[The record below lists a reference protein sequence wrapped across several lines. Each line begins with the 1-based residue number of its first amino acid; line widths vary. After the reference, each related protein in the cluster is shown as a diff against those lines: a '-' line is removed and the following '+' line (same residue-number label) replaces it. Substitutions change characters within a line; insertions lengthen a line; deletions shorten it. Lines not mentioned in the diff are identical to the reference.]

1 MEKFLALLG
10 KRLPLPLATRVTK
23 YVSFELEGF
32 CSALV
37 PAAAHSSAHE
47 GDTIGRN
54 PLRDDTSPGA
64 PPGISSGPLSTASSE
79 ERNLLELVVKT
90 PELLAGGATASG
102 AHAGDH
108 RFDPRG
114 FYLLC
119 WKEKTSTTPKFKIP
133 LADGR
138 LVNNIT
144 EQGPCVYIIASNG
157 EYEFQCSEPRICNLW
172 LDTLQQLG
180 CRLLKFTDLYRLTDF
195 IGEGSFAKVYIGVHL
210 FTGEKVVVK
219 AINKKKVLESN
230 VYTEIEVLRKVLHPY
245 ILRLYAAYE
254 QEDYVC
260 LVLEYLRG
268 GELFDYLSEK
278 GPVTEDQA
286 RHCMRRLLLALQC
299 LHSKGVVH
307 RDLKTENLILEAPD
321 NPTTLKLIDFG
332 LASTLG
338 SPSMRMR
345 CGSPGYV
352 APEILQDLPYGT
364 KVDVF
369 SAGIILYTLIA
380 GFTPFRGSNVKEI
393 LKKNL
398 RCQLNFTHHRWT
410 NVTHSLKDLV
420 AWMCCRNPEK
430 RCAASAALTHPWFH
444 RVQKPL
450 PPPLSS
456 ATASSPFCP
465 QSSDS
470 SCANRALSSER
481 GSVSTGPES
490 TVQSHRTK
498 EGDLHVGR
506 RKSGREVGRQEAS
519 QVDPA
524 PSLAVSSWR
533 DRGLQPPSAPLQ
545 EKRTDGETVSPLPS
559 RGDSD
564 PSAATQPSLYE
575 RHPSGGHRAFSV
587 SQARAGRPPGSVTRD
602 SGEGQGLPSLLPPQS
617 VEECKRKGELRTGD
631 SCVGKDQAYLARPQR
646 RGRAAFASG
655 VEAEGTH
662 KSQRGNELCSSLE
675 QLPSSVE
682 NQPTVRDSCQA
693 RPSPRRTMDQG
704 GSLRNGEVSTHAEDL
719 SIRESVA
726 TALPTRHDAVQQ
738 APSSSNHTERP
749 SASSPHADFPPVSS
763 PVCNASTG
771 RPDQYVSR
779 RSSFAS
785 CSESGPCS
793 SSSSSPGSPLSAAAS
808 SSTSGSADGSS
819 SHKEAPLQRDDEDT
833 RRTEIRPPVSALRDE
848 ASENERR
855 TPDNRSTS
863 SRVEAD
869 NLSPASTPD
878 PALSR
883 GIGDPQEGDD
893 ERGCN
898 EDSRDR
904 GETSTFFSYRSFE
917 SSEHQ
922 GGMNGEEADRKPPAS
937 HTSPLSSSLQAPHP
951 DREQPAEFVV
961 EKGGMPEGVATGGK
975 QGVGKRKSHSSCASS
990 TTAGVSIAAL
1000 PLTPALAPG
1009 LDFAPQ
1015 VFSPLWETRNE
1026 AAEKTT
1032 DLGREEDREETKY
1045 AQPKADVP
1053 PEGGAISGNIQGMDG
1068 RERPEEAEGTL
1079 ASFFG
1084 GLGTRGEGERTGG
1097 ADQRDDTVEGE
1108 SEDKVPVSS
1117 YQRRT
1122 EERDGHHAST
1132 VAANTEPQTGEEFES
1147 AVAGGGDLGMTEG
1160 QNERRGDN
1168 SADQGAVAVSF
1179 AFDTSSCPPDSQ
1191 HAPSVPAPLLE
1202 RQDDEGSSH
1211 CTIPSSLPLS
1221 SSGRA
1226 LCELHAGKV
1235 HTGGNFVCDA
1245 SAGTSGALAPVA
1257 LPASPQHV
1265 ETEEVNG
1272 LAIHPDHFDSFY
1284 SSVVLNSTAEN
1295 SPTGPRGGDIATES
1309 KGDTEG
1315 LATDLG
1321 VKRGESETWL
1331 ALSQQVDIFRPLASA
1346 GSECQ
1351 MHDSC
1356 AFEHL
1361 PSLLPNTLLRSFF
1374 MPHAEASL
1382 NRSSTSFDH
1391 TSMNPE
1397 LFLPYR
1403 KGESVDLSAQRYP
1416 PFVAEGDEQGR
1427 EERFY
1432 QLLRQHLS
1440 VPRQGGPG
1448 PGGGDGREG
1457 EPRGELSPP
1466 SVPLD
1471 DRPLLQFLRTP
1482 QGAARFESFLLERN
1496 QIDGSAPDRQP
1507 LASSPLP
1514 LSTFSVHDTSVNPFA
1529 GADETS
1535 GGSATRQA
1543 SRGAGPDEGEESGRN
1558 ESSTQGCNTR
1568 IGDGLNF
1575 LCSASQGVPM
1585 HALSSPPFQV
1595 VPPFHPRV
1603 ASAGA
1608 EGLRQDCQDIEATGA
1623 AAPRREIAVEEVAK
1637 QSRAGVVL
1645 RSPHHGEDGTKTSQL
1660 GVAFGS
1666 LGPMSVETGCSPL
1679 GERDGTG
1686 LTDSATGPPEG
1697 PQANPEDSSQFGD
1710 QREKDAFDLGGNDSV
1725 TCDDGALSSE
1735 ARQEAEMSSVVG
1747 DSSFLAACA
1756 TGRIKDS
1763 RKPKRGA
1770 HGCTA
1775 GQESPDTLDAGGRRR
1790 APGNEAGV
1798 QGRED
1803 SATGAETVRRNPSL
1817 RHSPPLPP
1825 SSPHA
1830 HLDRT
1835 VSEGRPGRSWLW
1847 RRFASEPSSPA
1858 QRTTVGQ
1865 ASPIS
1870 AATSPSQPPG
1880 SSGLAPDSGRIPADK
1895 TEQISTGKDVAP
1907 PLAHGESAS
1916 LQGMSNSAVSLSLKA
1931 PAASLTGG
1939 NESDHGEGRA
1949 KLNENRGAR
1958 DSGGTETSELHH
1970 DFLSGGDRKGSSMAG
1985 PGEQI
1990 RVRSQAACTTGTA
2003 LGESEATPGG
2013 GGTRDNG
2020 DSGRLLATAIQS
2032 MNDASGAGKSIKFS
2046 WKDAAPAKCRGEED
2060 SALIDLTYVPS
2071 TRGSRGGSVS
2081 CHLRQG
2087 ANSARSVSVGVG
2099 DKRRNED
2106 VDKVEEGTGT
2116 GETQVSLKS
2125 LVSEGKGR
2133 APMGEPLAGKRLTTE
2148 NGATE
2153 KTLAS
2158 MAGEGQ
2164 RERPSL
2170 PGRKTDF
2177 SIVSHP
2183 SFPAP
2188 QGPTQSL
2195 FRPSFLHWH
2204 HRHLVASAM
2213 SPSLAKRAPRTGS
2226 ASGELVCEASSE
2238 TPKAAG
2244 DRGLVSQASQERSD
2258 KREEPEA
2265 LKEGRVESGL
2275 AFATCLAG
2283 GRKSREGKESL
2294 SRRCR
2299 RDRRG
2304 TSSHQGSSSHCG
2316 SVADSACSHRS
2327 EKDEREHAVDNRRAS
2342 FLDTDDRRCSC
2353 FSSQRSSVC
2362 SATILS
2368 RRRKRST
2375 AASLWANLTGSSST
2389 VSHTAEREV
2398 AATRSRS
2405 AGRTRSYAFR
2415 WRFSFV
2421 ATWSSSR
2428 VQSSHYAGSDGSSAS
2443 LADLPPLPSAAGAS
2457 AAFAASGQGRN
2468 DAHVALG
2475 LSDEG
2480 AKERKKQGSRRSS
2493 EKSRRHGGFLD
2504 MMRGSRATKKEK
2516 NRNKHSREEA
2526 TGPRVAS
2533 DQDVVAGSGCD
2544 AGQVHSLPG
2553 QLAEQLVAEGEVP
2566 ILDEHRERR
2575 RTDETQHSEAQA
2587 ARTISGSSCSN
2598 SNSGKAAEVPARGES
2613 MLSSGDR
2620 SVTCASSVQ
2629 ALSGD
2634 RRRSND
2640 SASCVSEILD
2650 DRASSISRAS
2660 RQQTSGGPSEAGAWK
2675 GARGNPTGP
2684 YKESTDGGR
2693 RASIA
2698 TVYSHAEN
2706 SACRSTDKT
2715 TNSRDLRRRHSVIH
2729 TDADATE
2736 THNTAHANS
2745 FHGRLGDFLSSSS
2758 IFARL
2763 ASAVGAREWIT
2774 GKRRTQECEETDD
2787 GAGGVKAAREE
2798 RRRSS
2803 RKDGVKDR
2811 EKATKRRS
2819 GKRDSVKR
2827 ESEQRDNYRQRV
2839 GSLGSDVTSLQRR
2852 GSTASENTCDEDRSS
2867 LAETKTERRKEP
2879 TLWEDWYDGEA
2890 FFQDAHDAWGPEE
2903 EAEALLGRASG
2914 SRQEAQLIK
2923 EPTNACAAENAASPP
2938 VPVKPRL
2945 VNVDGKNAPV
2955 RRQSTATTA
2964 DGFSSSSCSS
2974 DFTYVEGLEYAR
2986 RERGSFFLWSSCVS
3000 SSFSYATQESGGHR
3014 RQSTME
3020 TPGGLP
3026 SEKAFR
3032 ILASPAAAHADEVLE
3047 RKRKGEE
3054 AVQASRGRRLAS
3066 VVNHPEREVEVRRSD
3081 APRLVQEKLHGTS
3094 FLSFFD
3100 DSEDVERETHAS
3112 AQPRNRK
3119 RRTGSPPTV
3128 TSRRRSGEGSE
3139 RLRSNARDADAPK
3152 WRDRRVKNIRERTRC
3167 KRYSVMHAEDEPNNK
3182 L

>member
-37 PAAAHSSAHE
+37 PPAAHSGAHE
-47 GDTIGRN
+47 GDTIGRR
-54 PLRDDTSPGA
+54 PSRDGTSLGA
-64 PPGISSGPLSTASSE
+64 PPGVSSGPLSTASSE
-79 ERNLLELVVKT
+79 ERNLLELVVKA
-90 PELLAGGATASG
+90 PGLLAGGARAPG

-108 RFDPRG
+108 GFDPRG

-133 LADGR
+133 LADAR

-456 ATASSPFCP
+456 ASASSPFYP

-470 SCANRALSSER
+470 SRVNSALPSER

-490 TVQSHRTK
+490 TIQSHRTK
-498 EGDLHVGR
+498 EGDLNVAR
-506 RKSGREVGRQEAS
+506 RKSGREVGSQDES

-533 DRGLQPPSAPLQ
+533 DRGLQPPSAPLH
-545 EKRTDGETVSPLPS
+545 EKRTDGETAPPLSS

-564 PSAATQPSLYE
+564 PSAATQLSLYE
-575 RHPSGGHRAFSV
+575 RHPSGGHRAFSG
-587 SQARAGRPPGSVTRD
+587 SQVRAGRPPGSVTPGAR
-602 SGEGQGLPSLLPPQS
+602 EGQGLPSLSPPQL
-617 VEECKRKGELRTGD
+617 VEECKGNGDLRTGD
-631 SCVGKDQAYLARPQR
+631 SFVGKDEASLTRPQR
-646 RGRAAFASG
+646 RGGAAFASG
-655 VEAEGTH
+655 VEAKGTH
-662 KSQRGNELCSSLE
+662 KSQRGNALCSSLE

-682 NQPTVRDSCQA
+682 NQPTVRDSCQG
-693 RPSPRRTMDQG
+693 RPSPRRTVDQG
-704 GSLRNGEVSTHAEDL
+704 GSLRNGEVSTHAGDL
-719 SIRESVA
+719 SFRESVA
-726 TALPTRHDAVQQ
+726 RAPPIRPDVAQL
-738 APSSSNHTERP
+738 APSPSNHTERP
-749 SASSPHADFPPVSS
+749 PASSPHADFPHVSS
-763 PVCNASTG
+763 PLRSASTG
-771 RPDQYVSR
+771 RPDPCVSR

-785 CSESGPCS
+785 CSESVPSSS
-793 SSSSSPGSPLSAAAS
+793 SSSSSPASPLSAAAS
-808 SSTSGSADGSS
+808 SSTSGSAGGYS
-819 SHKEAPLQRDDEDT
+819 SHKEAPLRRDDEDALPT
-833 RRTEIRPPVSALRDE
+833 KIKLPVSTPRDE
-848 ASENERR
+848 ASENTRR
-855 TPDNRSTS
+855 TQDNRSTS

-869 NLSPASTPD
+869 NLSPASAPD
-878 PALSR
+878 PALSQ
-883 GIGDPQEGDD
+883 GVGDPQEGGE
-893 ERGCN
+893 ERACN
-898 EDSRDR
+898 EDSRDQ

-922 GGMNGEEADRKPPAS
+922 SGLNGDETDRKLPPS
-937 HTSPLSSSLQAPHP
+937 VTSPFPTSLQAPHP
-951 DREQPAEFVV
+951 ESEQPAEFRVEKGDMPEGV
-961 EKGGMPEGVATGGK
+961 EKGGK
-975 QGVGKRKSHSSCASS
+975 QGAFWKRKSHSPCASS
-990 TTAGVSIAAL
+990 TTAGISLAAL

-1009 LDFAPQ
+1009 LDFTSQ
-1015 VFSPLWETRNE
+1015 RFSQLWETRNE

-1032 DLGREEDREETKY
+1032 DLERDEGRTETKN

-1053 PEGGAISGNIQGMDG
+1053 PEGAAISGNVQGVDG
-1068 RERPEEAEGTL
+1068 REGPEEAEVKLG
-1079 ASFFG
+1079 SFSG
-1084 GLGTRGEGERTGG
+1084 GSRTRGEGERRGG
-1097 ADQRDDTVEGE
+1097 TYQRDVTVEGE
-1108 SEDKVPVSS
+1108 SEDQVPASS
-1117 YQRRT
+1117 YQRRP
-1122 EERDGHHAST
+1122 EERDRHHAST
-1132 VAANTEPQTGEEFES
+1132 FAAITEPQRGEQYES
-1147 AVAGGGDLGMTEG
+1147 AVSGEGDVGITEG
-1160 QNERRGDN
+1160 QNEGRGDN

-1179 AFDTSSCPPDSQ
+1179 ALDSSSCSPGSQ
-1191 HAPSVPAPLLE
+1191 YAPSGPAPLLE
-1202 RQDDEGSSH
+1202 RQDVEASFRCDV
-1211 CTIPSSLPLS
+1211 PSSLPLS
-1221 SSGRA
+1221 ASGRA
-1226 LCELHAGKV
+1226 PCEPHAGKIN
-1235 HTGGNFVCDA
+1235 TGGDPVSNA
-1245 SAGTSGALAPVA
+1245 SAGILSGSLPLFA

-1265 ETEEVNG
+1265 KTEEVNG
-1272 LAIHPDHFDSFY
+1272 LAVHSDHLDFFY

-1295 SPTGPRGGDIATES
+1295 SPAGARGGGIATES
-1309 KGDTEG
+1309 NGDTEG
-1315 LATDLG
+1315 FAGAYDNTQGLAPDLG
-1321 VKRGESETWL
+1321 VKRGESETWR
-1331 ALSQQVDIFRPLASA
+1331 ALCQQVDIFRPLASA

-1361 PSLLPNTLLRSFF
+1361 PSLPPNTLLRSFF

-1382 NRSSTSFDH
+1382 NRSSASFDH
-1391 TSMNPE
+1391 TSMNPD

-1403 KGESVDLSAQRYP
+1403 KGESVDFNAQRYP
-1416 PFVAEGDEQGR
+1416 AFVTEGDAEGR

-1432 QLLRQHLS
+1432 QLLRQHLGMC
-1440 VPRQGGPG
+1440 RQSGPG
-1448 PGGGDGREG
+1448 LGGGDGRKG
-1457 EPRGELSPP
+1457 EPGDELSPL

-1471 DRPLLQFLRTP
+1471 NRPFLQFLRTP
-1482 QGAARFESFLLERN
+1482 HGAARFQSFLLERN
-1496 QIDGSAPDRQP
+1496 QIDCSDPDRKP

-1514 LSTFSVHDTSVNPFA
+1514 LSSFSVHDTPMNPFS
-1529 GADETS
+1529 GADATS
-1535 GGSATRQA
+1535 GGSATREA
-1543 SRGAGPDEGEESGRN
+1543 SRVAGPCEGEEPQIH
-1558 ESSTQGCNTR
+1558 ESPTQECNIR
-1568 IGDGLNF
+1568 IGGGLNF
-1575 LCSASQGVPM
+1575 LCSASQGMPM

-1595 VPPFHPRV
+1595 VPPLQPTV

-1608 EGLRQDCQDIEATGA
+1608 EGLQQDCQDIEATEAG
-1623 AAPRREIAVEEVAK
+1623 APRRDIGSQEVAK
-1637 QSRAGVVL
+1637 QSRTGVVL
-1645 RSPHHGEDGTKTSQL
+1645 KSPHHGEDGTKTSQL

-1666 LGPMSVETGCSPL
+1666 LGPISVETGCSPS
-1679 GERDGTG
+1679 GERDETG
-1686 LTDSATGPPEG
+1686 PGDSATGPLEG
-1697 PQANPEDSSQFGD
+1697 PQADPEDSSKFGD
-1710 QREKDAFDLGGNDSV
+1710 HRDKDAFDLGGNDSV
-1725 TCDDGALSSE
+1725 KSDDGALSSE
-1735 ARQEAEMSSVVG
+1735 AREKAEMASVVG

-1763 RKPKRGA
+1763 RKPKRSA
-1770 HGCTA
+1770 HGCVP
-1775 GQESPDTLDAGGRRR
+1775 GQEAPDAPDAYVRSR
-1790 APGNEAGV
+1790 APGSEAGM
-1798 QGRED
+1798 QGKEG
-1803 SATGAETVRRNPSL
+1803 SATEAETGRRNPSL

-1825 SSPHA
+1825 LSPHA

-1835 VSEGRPGRSWLW
+1835 VSEGRTGRSWLW
-1847 RRFASEPSSPA
+1847 RRLASETSGPA
-1858 QRTTVGQ
+1858 QRNTMGQ
-1865 ASPIS
+1865 ALPIGAGS
-1870 AATSPSQPPG
+1870 SPSQPPG
-1880 SSGLAPDSGRIPADK
+1880 SSGSGLAPNLARIPAEK

-1907 PLAHGESAS
+1907 PLAHGESPS
-1916 LQGMSNSAVSLSLKA
+1916 LQGSSNSAASLSLTAPAVSLSGAKQ
-1931 PAASLTGG
+1931 
-1939 NESDHGEGRA
+1939 SDHGEGRA
-1949 KLNENRGAR
+1949 EPNEQRRAR
-1958 DSGGTETSELHH
+1958 DSGGTETSELHYG
-1970 DFLSGGDRKGSSMAG
+1970 FPNEGDRDGDSIAG

-1990 RVRSQAACTTGTA
+1990 RVRSQATFTTGTA
-2003 LGESEATPGG
+2003 VGESEATLGG
-2013 GGTRDNG
+2013 GRTQGNG
-2020 DSGRLLATAIQS
+2020 DSGNLLETATQS
-2032 MNDASGAGKSIKFS
+2032 TNAASGSQKSIKFS
-2046 WKDAAPAKCRGEED
+2046 WKDAVSAKCRDEED
-2060 SALIDLTYVPS
+2060 NAVIDLTYVPS

-2081 CHLRQG
+2081 RHLRQE

-2099 DKRRNED
+2099 DKRRNGD
-2106 VDKVEEGTGT
+2106 VDKVEARTPTE
-2116 GETQVSLKS
+2116 ESQVALKS
-2125 LVSEGKGR
+2125 LVSGGKER
-2133 APMGEPLAGKRLTTE
+2133 APMGERLAGKRLATE
-2148 NGATE
+2148 NGATQN
-2153 KTLAS
+2153 TLAS

-2164 RERPSL
+2164 REGPSL
-2170 PGRKTDF
+2170 RGRKTDV
-2177 SIVSHP
+2177 SVASHP

-2188 QGPTQSL
+2188 QGSTHSL
-2195 FRPSFLHWH
+2195 FRPSFLQWH
-2204 HRHLVASAM
+2204 QRHLVASAM
-2213 SPSLAKRAPRTGS
+2213 SPSLAKRAPRSGS
-2226 ASGELVCEASSE
+2226 ASGEMVCEASSE
-2238 TPKAAG
+2238 TPKAGG
-2244 DRGLVSQASQERSD
+2244 DRELLSQASQERSN
-2258 KREEPEA
+2258 KREEPES
-2265 LKEGRVESGL
+2265 LKEGRAESAL
-2275 AFATCLAG
+2275 AFATCLTG
-2283 GRKSREGKESL
+2283 GRKSRESKESL
-2294 SRRCR
+2294 SRQWR
-2299 RDRRG
+2299 RDWRG
-2304 TSSHQGSSSHCG
+2304 TSSRHGSSHCG
-2316 SVADSACSHRS
+2316 SVAGSACSHRS
-2327 EKDEREHAVDNRRAS
+2327 AKDEREHAGGNRRAS

-2353 FSSQRSSVC
+2353 FSSQRSSVS

-2368 RRRKRST
+2368 PRRKRST
-2375 AASLWANLTGSSST
+2375 AASLWASLTGSSST
-2389 VSHTAEREV
+2389 VSHTTEGDV
-2398 AATRSRS
+2398 AAARSRS

-2428 VQSSHYAGSDGSSAS
+2428 VQGSHYGGSEASSAS

-2457 AAFAASGQGRN
+2457 AAFAISGHGEN
-2468 DAHVALG
+2468 DAHAALG
-2475 LSDEG
+2475 LSHEG
-2480 AKERKKQGSRRSS
+2480 AKERKKQGLRRRS
-2493 EKSRRHGGFLD
+2493 EKSRRHRGFLD

-2516 NRNKHSREEA
+2516 TRGKHRREEA

-2533 DQDVVAGSGCD
+2533 DQGVVAASGCEARQID
-2544 AGQVHSLPG
+2544 SLPG
-2553 QLAEQLVAEGEVP
+2553 QLAEKLEAEGDLP
-2566 ILDEHRERR
+2566 ILDEHRERS
-2575 RTDETQHSEAQA
+2575 RTEETQRSEAQA
-2587 ARTISGSSCSN
+2587 VRKISSSSCSN
-2598 SNSGKAAEVPARGES
+2598 SNSGNAAEVPARGAS
-2613 MLSSGDR
+2613 MLSTGDR

-2634 RRRSND
+2634 RHRSND
-2640 SASCVSEILD
+2640 LASCLSGVHD
-2650 DRASSISRAS
+2650 DRAFSVSRAS
-2660 RQQTSGGPSEAGAWK
+2660 RQQTSGGPSEAGAWM
-2675 GARGNPTGP
+2675 GARGNSSEP
-2684 YKESTDGGR
+2684 YKESPDSSR

-2698 TVYSHAEN
+2698 TAYSHAEN
-2706 SACRSTDKT
+2706 SASRSTDKT
-2715 TNSRDLRRRHSVIH
+2715 TNSRDLPRRHSVVH
-2729 TDADATE
+2729 TDADSTE
-2736 THNTAHANS
+2736 THNTAHANN

-2774 GKRRTQECEETDD
+2774 GKRRPQEGEEADD
-2787 GAGGVKAAREE
+2787 GAGVVKAAREA
-2798 RRRSS
+2798 RKRSS

-2811 EKATKRRS
+2811 EKGAKRRS

-2827 ESEQRDNYRQRV
+2827 ESEQQDSYRQRG
-2839 GSLGSDVTSLQRR
+2839 GSLGSDVTSLRRR

-2867 LAETKTERRKEP
+2867 LAETNGECRKEP

-2903 EAEALLGRASG
+2903 EPDALVRGATG
-2914 SRQEAQLIK
+2914 SRQEVQLVK
-2923 EPTNACAAENAASPP
+2923 DSTKACDAENVASPP
-2938 VPVKPRL
+2938 VSAKPRL
-2945 VNVDGKNAPV
+2945 VSLDGKNAPV
-2955 RRQSTATTA
+2955 RRQSTATTV

-3000 SSFSYATQESGGHR
+3000 SSFSYANQESGGHR

-3026 SEKAFR
+3026 NEKTLR
-3032 ILASPAAAHADEVLE
+3032 ISASPEAAVADEVLFGFFTL
-3047 RKRKGEE
+3047 KRE
-3054 AVQASRGRRLAS
+3054 
-3066 VVNHPEREVEVRRSD
+3066 
-3081 APRLVQEKLHGTS
+3081 
-3094 FLSFFD
+3094 
-3100 DSEDVERETHAS
+3100 HA
-3112 AQPRNRK
+3112 
-3119 RRTGSPPTV
+3119 
-3128 TSRRRSGEGSE
+3128 
-3139 RLRSNARDADAPK
+3139 
-3152 WRDRRVKNIRERTRC
+3152 
-3167 KRYSVMHAEDEPNNK
+3167 HA
-3182 L
+3182 